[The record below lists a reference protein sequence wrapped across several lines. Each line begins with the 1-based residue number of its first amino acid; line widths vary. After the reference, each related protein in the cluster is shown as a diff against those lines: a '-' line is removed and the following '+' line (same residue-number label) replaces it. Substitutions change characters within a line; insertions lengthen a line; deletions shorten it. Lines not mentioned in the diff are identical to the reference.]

1 MKAALLCLAVP
12 FGLASAGTLAQDAA
26 DAMEKLRACS
36 LLAHAQRLECLEK
49 LSRDIGSTA
58 PSVSPAA
65 SGPAV
70 SAAADWIVSETTSPL
85 DYSPVVVA
93 TVTYGG
99 AGGSI
104 VKLSIQCRGERTE
117 LVIGGPSLTRR
128 GEDYALSYRV
138 NDDQFVTIAAAT
150 PATGTGVALKGDVVR
165 LLMSLPDE
173 GEIAFRVA
181 SRDAPTLE
189 GRYAL
194 ASLKTVLNRLATP
207 CRWPAMAS
215 PRN

>member
-1 MKAALLCLAVP
+1 MKAALVCLAVP
-12 FGLASAGTLAQDAA
+12 FGLVTAGALAQDAG

-58 PSVSPAA
+58 PPVSPAA
-65 SGPAV
+65 SGPTTP
-70 SAAADWIVSETTSPL
+70 AADDWVVSETTSPL

-93 TVTYGG
+93 TATYGG

-104 VKLSIQCRGERTE
+104 VKLSIQCRAERTE
-117 LVIGGPSLTRR
+117 LVVGGPALTRR
-128 GEDYALSYRV
+128 GEDYAVSYRV
-138 NDDQFVTIAAAT
+138 NDDQPVAVAAAT
-150 PATGTGVALKGDVVR
+150 PATGTGIALKGDVVQ
-165 LLMSLPDE
+165 LLTALPDQ

-181 SRDAPTLE
+181 SRDTPPLE

-194 ASLKTVLNRLATP
+194 ASLKTVLNRLAAP
-207 CRWPAMAS
+207 CRWPAKGS
-215 PRN
+215 RPD